1 MSVVVTCE
9 HFFDGVTMHGAR
21 ELTFDNGVIVSIEPF
36 TGTAQH
42 HIIAPGFV
50 DIQMNGFEQ
59 WDVARG
65 SVSELK
71 ELGDR
76 LQELGTTSWLGTI
89 TTAPLDSLTRSITTI
104 DSAINNQEIPGC
116 VGIHVEGPFLGLAP
130 GAHNPSWIIP
140 IDDEWIETLPSSVR
154 LVTLAAEQKDVG
166 TGITALRKKDIAVSI
181 GHSRPSAEQWS
192 QARSAGASLV
202 THLFNGMSGIHHRD
216 DGLALM
222 ALNDGDVFTGLIG
235 DLVHVSPAAVRLTFT
250 VKGDGRV
257 CLVSDTVGW
266 SSAWAQTK
274 GIQIRDGSP
283 RLPDGTLAGSSTS
296 LAECVRRVVMLAGV
310 PLDQALRAA
319 TSAPADAIGL
329 DDAGRLFVGQSAD
342 FVALD
347 DLLYVVGTWSR
358 LVSLRG

>member
-1 MSVVVTCE
+1 MSDVVTCE
-9 HFFDGVTMHGAR
+9 HFFDGVTMHGPR
-21 ELTFDNGVIVSIEPF
+21 ELTYDNGVVVSIEPF
-36 TGTAQH
+36 TGPADH

-65 SVSELK
+65 SVSELQN
-71 ELGDR
+71 LGNR
-76 LQELGTTSWLGTI
+76 LRDLGTTTWLGTI
-89 TTAPLDSLTRSITTI
+89 TTAPFESLARSISTI
-104 DSAINNQEIPGC
+104 DAAINSDGIVGC
-116 VGIHVEGPFLGLAP
+116 AGIHVEGPFLGLAP

-140 IDDEWIETLPSSVR
+140 IDHEWIQNLPTSVQ
-154 LVTLAAEQKDVG
+154 LVTLAAEQEDIT
-166 TGITALRKKDIAVSI
+166 TGISLLRDKGIAVSI
-181 GHSRPSAEQWS
+181 GHSRPSASQWEH
-192 QARSAGASLV
+192 ARAAGASLV
-202 THLFNGMSGIHHRD
+202 THLFNGMSGVHHRE

-222 ALNDGDVFTGLIG
+222 ALNDSDVFAGLIG
-235 DLVHVSPAAVRLTFT
+235 DMVHVSPAAIRLAFI

-266 SSAWAQTK
+266 SSQWAQK
-274 GIQIRDGSP
+274 RAIEIRDGSP
-283 RLPDGTLAGSSTS
+283 RLPDGTLAGSSTP
-296 LAECVRRVVMLAGV
+296 LAECVRRVVNHAGV

-329 DDAGRLFVGQSAD
+329 ANAGRLAVGQLGD

-347 DLLYVVGTWSR
+347 DSLCVVRTWSR